1 MGKKSR
7 RKRERREAETLE
19 GAEFPFGAFL
29 EAGLLRDDPAGLLAL
44 AAVNGRRWLLRSLPD
59 GPPSFPYRLAK
70 EKAAR
75 CLAAYIDLAAQETKA
90 WLDDEE
96 ADEDDVQDV
105 LRLADGFFALAAMAL
120 VFSRDGDPH
129 PAQEI
134 REAIASVFENL
145 RDDMDML
152 ADFKER
158 LPPVIRDD
166 WDFVARERLADEESE
181 DLWRAIGDA
190 GLPKEGEP
198 EAEKEPGGL

>member
-7 RKRERREAETLE
+7 GKRERREAETLE
-19 GAEFPFGAFL
+19 EAEFPFGAFL

-44 AAVNGRRWLLRSLPD
+44 AAVNGRRWLLSSLPD
-59 GPPSFPYRLAK
+59 DPWPFPYRLAQ
-70 EKAAR
+70 EKAPR
-75 CLAAYIDLAAQETKA
+75 CLAAYVALAAQEAKA

-96 ADEDDVQDV
+96 ADEDDDQDV
-105 LRLADGFFALAAMAL
+105 LRLSQGFFALAGMAL
-120 VFSRDGDPH
+120 VFSKDGLPH

-134 REAIASVFENL
+134 REAIASVFESL
-145 RDDMDML
+145 RDDPDLL
-152 ADFKER
+152 ADFKAR

-166 WDFVARERLADEESE
+166 WDFVARERLADEEAV

-190 GLPKEGEP
+190 GLPKEGGP